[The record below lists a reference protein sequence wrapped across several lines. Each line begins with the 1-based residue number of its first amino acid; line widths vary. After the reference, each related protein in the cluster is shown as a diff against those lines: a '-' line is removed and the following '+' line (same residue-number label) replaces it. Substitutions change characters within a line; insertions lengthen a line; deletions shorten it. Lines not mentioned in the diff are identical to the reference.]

1 MRLTIY
7 RHVDPDAIA
16 TLAWMDFGTRV
27 VYCVNLREA
36 PQTFFNIKTQD
47 LAEVLYAHP

>member
-1 MRLTIY
+1 MSLTLY

-16 TLAWMDFGTRV
+16 TLNWMAFGTHV
-27 VYCVNLREA
+27 VYCVNLHEA
-36 PQTFFNIKTQD
+36 PRAFFNIETAD